1 MSRAWFILCCVC
13 LVAASQANLR
23 GGATQ
28 EDAVD
33 GENAGLFPID
43 GVALAADLASP
54 MPSALRP
61 RHAIRHRRVELM
73 LTAESDDVDAES
85 LRSKEALQ
93 AHPYWR
99 VNERRPRMLGN
110 LHPVWAH
117 NADFFP
123 NTLHVRLQI

>member
-1 MSRAWFILCCVC
+1 
-13 LVAASQANLR
+13 
-23 GGATQ
+23 
-28 EDAVD
+28 
-33 GENAGLFPID
+33 
-43 GVALAADLASP
+43 

-61 RHAIRHRRVELM
+61 GHTIRHQRVELM
-73 LTAESDDVDAES
+73 LAAEPDDVDAES
-85 LRSKEALQ
+85 LRSKESLQ

-99 VNERRPRMLGN
+99 VNERPPRMLGN